1 MKNLLQIEKPDKKPE
16 SGVPVYV
23 NPHPMKNEMADAK
36 LDITV
41 RPGGN
46 YTLSLESKKKQE
58 VIDAEK
64 ALAQK

>member
-1 MKNLLQIEKPDKKPE
+1 VKNLLQIEKPDKKPVN
-16 SGVPVYV
+16 GVPVTV
-23 NPHPMKNEMADAK
+23 EPHKMKNEMADAH

-58 VIDAEK
+58 ATDAEK